1 VTPPISRK
9 ALLGIGL
16 AAAAVAVVVVLGQTL
31 KGVRMAFA
39 GGGRTSIS
47 HAVVIARMEAVSKLV
62 TSETTIRDVVIYEN
76 TRLGSTKRAL
86 VVVTGKALVGID
98 LAANT
103 AIDIDEAGK
112 RITIRVPRARLLG
125 IDIID
130 LKTYDEDR
138 GLWNPFR
145 PADRDTILLL
155 ARQRLRSAA
164 ADLSVREHAEESA
177 RRLLTGLFAPDGY
190 GVDVVFEPFLA
201 PPAAQ

>member
-1 VTPPISRK
+1 VTSPFSRK
-9 ALLGIGL
+9 TLLGLVL
-16 AAAAVAVVVVLGQTL
+16 AAAAVAAVIVLGQTV

-39 GGGRTSIS
+39 GGGRTTIS
-47 HAVVIARMEAVSKLV
+47 HAVVVARMEAVSKLV
-62 TSETTIRDVVIYEN
+62 TSETTIRDVVVYEN

-103 AIDIDEAGK
+103 AVDIDEAAK
-112 RITIRVPRARLLG
+112 RITIRVPRAQLVGL
-125 IDIID
+125 DIID

-177 RRLLTGLFAPDGY
+177 RRILTGLFAPDGY
-190 GVDVVFEPFLA
+190 AVDVLFEPFLA
-201 PPAAQ
+201 PPVAR

>member
-1 VTPPISRK
+1 VTPAISRRT
-9 ALLGIGL
+9 LLGTVL
-16 AAAAVAVVVVLGQTL
+16 AVLIVAAVVALGRTV
-31 KGVRMAFA
+31 KGVRVALA
-39 GGGRTSIS
+39 GGGRTTIS
-47 HAVVIARMEAVSKLV
+47 HAVVVSRMEAVSKLV
-62 TSETTIRDVVIYEN
+62 TSETTIRDVVVYEN

-103 AIDIDEAGK
+103 AVDIDETAR
-112 RITIRVPRARLLG
+112 RIRIRVPRARLVG

-190 GVDVVFEPFLA
+190 AVDVVFEPFLS

>member
-1 VTPPISRK
+1 VNLPLTRRTLV
-9 ALLGIGL
+9 AVAV
-16 AAAAVAVVVVLGQTL
+16 AAAAVAAVVILGQTVR
-31 KGVRMAFA
+31 GVRMAFA
-39 GGGRTSIS
+39 GGGRTTIS
-47 HAVVIARMEAVSKLV
+47 HAVVVARMEAVSKLV
-62 TSETTIRDVVIYEN
+62 TSETTIRDVVVYEN

-112 RITIRVPRARLLG
+112 RITIRVPRARLVGL
-125 IDIID
+125 DIID

-177 RRLLTGLFAPDGY
+177 RRLLTSLFSPDGY
-190 GVDVVFEPFLA
+190 AVDVIFEPFLA
-201 PPAAQ
+201 PPAAR

>member
-1 VTPPISRK
+1 MTLPFSRK
-9 ALLGIGL
+9 TLLGLVL
-16 AAAAVAVVVVLGQTL
+16 AAAAVAAIVFLGQTL
-31 KGVRMAFA
+31 QGVRMAFA
-39 GGGRTSIS
+39 GGGRTNIS
-47 HAVVIARMEAVSKLV
+47 HAVVVARMEAVSKLV

-103 AIDIDEAGK
+103 AVDIDEAAK
-112 RITIRVPRARLLG
+112 RITIRVPHARLVG

-138 GLWNPFR
+138 GLWNAFR

-177 RRLLTGLFAPDGY
+177 RRLLTGLFSPDGY
-190 GVDVVFEPFLA
+190 TVDVIFEPFLA
-201 PPAAQ
+201 PPAAR

>member
-1 VTPPISRK
+1 VTSPFSRK
-9 ALLGIGL
+9 TLLGLVL
-16 AAAAVAVVVVLGQTL
+16 AAAAVAAIVFLGQTL
-31 KGVRMAFA
+31 QGVRMAFA
-39 GGGRTSIS
+39 GGGRTNIS
-47 HAVVIARMEAVSKLV
+47 HAVVVARMEAVSKLV
-62 TSETTIRDVVIYEN
+62 TSETTIRDVVIFEN

-103 AIDIDEAGK
+103 AVDIDEAGK
-112 RITIRVPRARLLG
+112 RITIRVPRARLVG

-164 ADLSVREHAEESA
+164 ADLTVREHAEESA

-190 GVDVVFEPFLA
+190 AVDVIFEPFLA
-201 PPAAQ
+201 PPEAR

>member
-1 VTPPISRK
+1 MRSPFSRK
-9 ALLGIGL
+9 TLLGLAL
-16 AAAAVAVVVVLGQTL
+16 AAAAVAAVVVLAQTV

-39 GGGRTSIS
+39 GGGRTTIS
-47 HAVVIARMEAVSKLV
+47 HAVVVARMEAVSKLV
-62 TSETTIRDVVIYEN
+62 TSETTIRDVVVYEN

-103 AIDIDEAGK
+103 AVDIDEPAK
-112 RITIRVPRARLLG
+112 RITIRVPRAQLVGL
-125 IDIID
+125 DIID

-190 GVDVVFEPFLA
+190 AVDVLFEPFLA
-201 PPAAQ
+201 PPVAR

>member
-1 VTPPISRK
+1 V
-9 ALLGIGL
+9 LGLAL
-16 AAAAVAVVVVLGQTL
+16 AAAAVAAVVVLAQTV

-39 GGGRTSIS
+39 GGGRTNIS
-47 HAVVIARMEAVSKLV
+47 HAVVVARMEAVSKLV
-62 TSETTIRDVVIYEN
+62 TSETTIRDVVVYEN

-103 AIDIDEAGK
+103 AVDIDEPAK
-112 RITIRVPRARLLG
+112 RITIRVPRAQLVGL
-125 IDIID
+125 DIID

-190 GVDVVFEPFLA
+190 AVDVLFEPFLA
-201 PPAAQ
+201 PPVAR